1 VINLD
6 DFRDHVMLKTVDG
19 MIEIFPVSMLEK
31 LINGTML
38 ISGIPRGEIIARS
51 IMQDWLARVTVEL

>member
-1 VINLD
+1 
-6 DFRDHVMLKTVDG
+6 MLKTVDG